1 MNVELAANPIR
12 WRTVMQKI
20 EAPTYVLD
28 YRKTLSCATLSTLIR
43 AKSGNEQTMEVHVR
57 PEHDTTSKPILAK
70 ATSNPA
76 SKTLRVVVTTENGEP
91 PFYADFG
98 AVLQEMSKAHPNR
111 SW

>member
-1 MNVELAANPIR
+1 MNVELEVPMS

-28 YRKTLSCATLSTLIR
+28 YRNPLSCARLATLIL
-43 AKSGNEQTMEVHVR
+43 AKSEKARTMEVHVR

-76 SKTLRVVVTTENGEP
+76 SKTLRVVVSTENGEP
-91 PFYADFG
+91 PFYADFE